1 MESWLVDFWSHLHTA
16 EGLRQLIIAGGLG
29 IMCLI
34 IFAETGLLA
43 GFFLPGDSLLVTA
56 GVLSATSGDRT
67 ALFSPWA
74 VTFALSFSAIIGNQT
89 GYWLG
94 RKFGQRA
101 ETRSDSWFFKRRHL
115 NAAREYFAT
124 KGPISLLLA
133 RFVPIFRTFVPFAA
147 GMGLMQARTF
157 LRWNIIGGLIW
168 VGSLTWLGHLIGGTP
183 LADELHKV
191 ILILV
196 AASFLPVAW
205 GVMSRSLTSARGS
218 RSEK

>member
-1 MESWLVDFWSHLHTA
+1 MENWLGDFWSHLHSA
-16 EGLRQLIIAGGLG
+16 EGLRQLILAGGIG

-34 IFAETGLLA
+34 VFAETGLLA

-56 GVLSATSGDRT
+56 GVLSAVNGDRP

-74 VTFALSFSAIIGNQT
+74 VAITLSAAAIIGNQT

-101 ETRSDSWFFKRRHL
+101 ESRPDSWFFKRKHL
-115 NAAREYFAT
+115 NAARNYFAA

-133 RFVPIFRTFVPFAA
+133 RFIPILRTFVPFAA
-147 GMGLMQARTF
+147 GMGSMSPRTF

-168 VGSLTWLGHLIGGTP
+168 VNSLTWIGYFIGGTP
-183 LADELHKV
+183 LADELHKI
-191 ILILV
+191 ILIV
-196 AASFLPVAW
+196 VVVSFIPVVW
-205 GVMSRSLTSARGS
+205 GLTKTAVTSGWGS
-218 RSEK
+218 KNGK